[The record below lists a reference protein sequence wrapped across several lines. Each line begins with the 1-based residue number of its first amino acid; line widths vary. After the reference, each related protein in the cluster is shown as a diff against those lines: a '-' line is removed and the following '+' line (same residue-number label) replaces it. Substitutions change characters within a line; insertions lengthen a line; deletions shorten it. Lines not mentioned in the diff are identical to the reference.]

1 MTNLYKGIALQDKVD
16 IMKERRPTPVILDC
30 DPGHDDAFAIVL
42 AAFSPEELSLLAI
55 TTVSGN
61 QSLEKTTLNA
71 LRILHACGFQ
81 ENSIPVAKGAS
92 APLMLPE
99 LAQPKSQEESI
110 SLIVSTHYDTS
121 YHQPLVGRH
130 PVEVH
135 GESGMDG
142 AEFPSTVIPKLDQ
155 RKAWN
160 LMADIVQLYSP
171 EFPLTII
178 ATGPLTNIALFVT
191 LYPELRRNIRIVFMG
206 GTFERGNIHPT
217 AEFNILHDP
226 EAAHIV
232 FHCGVSLTMV
242 PLDLTHQ
249 VLVTQDILGRIHA
262 LNTPFAKNM
271 AGLVEFFRNSYQKTF
286 GFASPPLHDP
296 CAVAYVLDA
305 SRFETQLIRV
315 EVETGKGLCAGQT
328 VGDFYGR
335 YLRKPKNVN
344 VVQKMD
350 IEWFWH
356 RMLQSLTKANE
367 QSPLNKNVNSS

>member
-1 MTNLYKGIALQDKVD
+1 MVEVLQNKVNLMKDKTP
-16 IMKERRPTPVILDC
+16 IPVILDC
-30 DPGHDDAFAIVL
+30 DPGHDDAFAIIL

-71 LRILHACGFQ
+71 LRILHACGFK
-81 ENSIPVAKGAS
+81 ENSILVAKGAS

-99 LAQPKSQEESI
+99 LAEPDNQAESTALNTNCD
-110 SLIVSTHYDTS
+110 SSCY
-121 YHQPLVGRH
+121 QPLTGRH

-135 GESGMDG
+135 GETGMDG
-142 AEFPSTVIPKLDQ
+142 ADFPLTVIPKIEH

-171 EFPLTII
+171 EFPVTVI

-191 LYPELRRNIRIVFMG
+191 LYPELRKNIRIVFMG

-232 FHCGVSLTMV
+232 FHSGVSLTMI

-249 VLVTQDILGRIHA
+249 VLVTEDILERIHA

-271 AGLVEFFRNSYQKTF
+271 AGLIEFFRNSYQRTF

-296 CAVAYVLDA
+296 CAVAYVLDPR
-305 SRFETQLIRV
+305 RFETQFIRV

-328 VGDFYGR
+328 VGDFYGHFFK
-335 YLRKPKNVN
+335 KPKNIY

-350 IEWFWH
+350 IEWFWN

-367 QSPLNKNVNSS
+367 QSPLNKD